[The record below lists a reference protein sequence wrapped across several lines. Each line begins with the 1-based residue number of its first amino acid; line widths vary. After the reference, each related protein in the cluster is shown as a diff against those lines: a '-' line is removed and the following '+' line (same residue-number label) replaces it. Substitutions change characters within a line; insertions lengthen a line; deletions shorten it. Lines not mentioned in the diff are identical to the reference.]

1 LTIKALPVNLMI
13 DPSLLPLLLQSL
25 WQTLYMVLVAGLIAS
40 ILGIPLGVLL
50 YLTQKDQLLAQPLL
64 NKLMSVVVNVGR
76 SFPFIILLIAIIPF
90 TRWLVGT
97 SIGTNAVIVPLT
109 IAAVP
114 FIARLVEG
122 AIMEVPRGL
131 IEAAQTMG
139 ATPLQIITK
148 VLLAEALPG
157 IVNSITITLIALV
170 NYSAMAGA
178 VGGGGLGDL
187 AIRYGYQRF
196 DVGIMIITVVIL
208 IVLVQLIQSIGDYLV
223 NHFNHKA

>member
-1 LTIKALPVNLMI
+1 MI